1 MSLSLDA
8 RYQQYFD
15 KIETKTKT
23 QFTKEYNKSHKEITR
38 IAGGKAG
45 KKGGAAVEVKEAK
58 DEAEGANKSEDEEE
72 SDDGEQ
78 GVLLDENEIAEI
90 KKAKQE
96 EKMRKKAL
104 AAMKRLGAG

>member
-1 MSLSLDA
+1 M
-8 RYQQYFD
+8 
-15 KIETKTKT
+15 
-23 QFTKEYNKSHKEITR
+23 
-38 IAGGKAG
+38 
-45 KKGGAAVEVKEAK
+45 KEAK

>member
-1 MSLSLDA
+1 MNGED
-8 RYQQYFD
+8 
-15 KIETKTKT
+15 
-23 QFTKEYNKSHKEITR
+23 
-38 IAGGKAG
+38 
-45 KKGGAAVEVKEAK
+45 
-58 DEAEGANKSEDEEE
+58 EGANKSEDEEE

-78 GVLLDENEIAEI
+78 GVLLDENELAEI